1 MAIGTVKSYSNQKG
15 FGFIKQEDGPDVYVH
30 PSAVNLGGTRYL
42 YEGARVSFDIEQGKQ
57 GPTAKNVT
65 VI

>member
-1 MAIGTVKSYSNQKG
+1 MVKGIVKSYSNQKG

-30 PSAVNLGGTRYL
+30 HSAVNLGGTRYL
-42 YEGARVSFDIEQGKQ
+42 YEGARVSFDMEQGKQ